1 MMHIR
6 GLLMRTNIVLDDDLV
21 NEAFRLTDARTK
33 KELIHLALE
42 ELIRVRR
49 KRNLAEL
56 AGRIELRD
64 DFDHKAMRDVRSDDR

>member
-1 MMHIR
+1 
-6 GLLMRTNIVLDDDLV
+6 MRTNIVLDDDLV
-21 NEAFRLTDARTK
+21 REGFRLTDARTK
-33 KELIHLALE
+33 RELIHMALE

-64 DFDHKAMRDVRSDDR
+64 DFDHKAMRDVRSGDR

>member
-1 MMHIR
+1 
-6 GLLMRTNIVLDDDLV
+6 MRTNIVLDESLV
-21 NEAFRLTDARTK
+21 QEAFRLTEARTK
-33 KELIHLALE
+33 RELIHLALE

-56 AGRIELRD
+56 AGRIALRE

>member
-1 MMHIR
+1 
-6 GLLMRTNIVLDDDLV
+6 MRTNIVLDENLV
-21 NEAFRLTDARTK
+21 QEAFRLTDARTK

-56 AGRIELRD
+56 AGRVRLRD

>member
-1 MMHIR
+1 
-6 GLLMRTNIVLDDDLV
+6 MRTNIVLDESLV
-21 NEAFRLTDARTK
+21 QEAFRLTDARTK

>member
-1 MMHIR
+1 
-6 GLLMRTNIVLDDDLV
+6 MRTNIVLDEDLV
-21 NEAFRLTDARTK
+21 REGFQLTDARTK
-33 KELIHLALE
+33 RELIQLALE

-56 AGRIELRD
+56 AGQIRLND

>member
-1 MMHIR
+1 
-6 GLLMRTNIVLDDDLV
+6 MRTNIVLDERLV
-21 NEAFRLTDARTK
+21 QEAFRLTDARTK

-56 AGRIELRD
+56 AGRIELHD

>member
-1 MMHIR
+1 
-6 GLLMRTNIVLDDDLV
+6 MRTNIVLDESLV
-21 NEAFRLTDARTK
+21 QEAFRLTDARTK
-33 KELIHLALE
+33 RELIHLALE
-42 ELIRVRR
+42 ELIRVRK

>member
-1 MMHIR
+1 
-6 GLLMRTNIVLDDDLV
+6 MRTNIVLDENLV
-21 NEAFRLTDARTK
+21 QEAFRLTDARTK
-33 KELIHLALE
+33 KELIHLALK

-56 AGRIELRD
+56 AGRVRLRD